1 MNPRELAA
9 VYDTL
14 LDAYGSQQWW
24 PVAGPQRDAALEMCV
39 GAILVQHTTWR
50 GAEGA
55 LTRLREAGALTLEAF
70 ATLPEEELG
79 ELLRGAGT
87 YRTKA
92 RRLRDFAAHVRA
104 GPGGMLDGFLGGD
117 GEVVRERCLAV
128 WGIGPETADVITL
141 YAARR
146 PTFVVDAYARRLL
159 ERLEL
164 APAASGYEG
173 WRRELLAASG
183 DEVERLGEWHSLIV
197 VHGKERCRARAPRC
211 DGCPLLDRC
220 PDGQRRLAEGT

>member
-1 MNPRELAA
+1 MDPRELDA
-9 VYDTL
+9 VYDAL
-14 LDAYGSQQWW
+14 LDAYGPQGWW
-24 PVAGPQRDAALEMCV
+24 PVAGPRRDAALEICT
-39 GAILVQHTTWR
+39 GAILVQHTTWQ
-50 GAEGA
+50 GAEQA
-55 LTRLREAGALTLEAF
+55 LTRLRAAAALSLEAF

-92 RRLRDFAAHVRA
+92 RRLRSFAEHVRA
-104 GPGGMLDGFLGGD
+104 GPGGTLDGFLGGAAD
-117 GEVVRERCLAV
+117 AVRERCLAV

-146 PTFVVDAYARRLL
+146 PVFVVDAYARRLF

-164 APAASGYEG
+164 APAARGSEG
-173 WRRELLAASG
+173 WRRELLAAGG
-183 DEVERLGEWHSLIV
+183 DDVERLGEWHSLIV

-211 DGCPLLDRC
+211 EGCLLLDRC
-220 PDGQRRLAEGT
+220 PEGERRRAASA